1 MNPNNQLELSAGTL
15 RQRRNLLITA
25 IILIMVHHA
34 DIKIGKGLQLQG
46 ISLEIGS
53 PDQLH
58 KLLYIGL
65 LYFAWRF
72 YQYFSSDQAHSF
84 IKAQYRELRDRML
97 DGAVLKEIFRANP
110 EIKSL
115 TGEYKYKRLQRDER
129 YYYRVRLE
137 GSQLKS
143 GGNSEITETRIPKV
157 RVEIRRLGASLLFVA
172 RGKILTDYY
181 LPFLLATYAAYLY
194 FV

>member
-1 MNPNNQLELSAGTL
+1 LNSNNQLELSAGTL
-15 RQRRNLLITA
+15 RQRRNLLVTA
-25 IILIMVHHA
+25 IILIMAHHA

-46 ISLEIGS
+46 ISFEIGN

-58 KLLYIGL
+58 KLLYVGL

-72 YQYFSSDQAHSF
+72 YQYFSSDQANSF
-84 IKAQYRELRDRML
+84 IKTQYRELRDRML
-97 DGAVLKEIFRANP
+97 DRAVLKEIFRANP

-129 YYYRVRLE
+129 YYYKVRLE
-137 GSQLKS
+137 GGQLKS
-143 GGNSEITETRIPKV
+143 GGNLKITEARIPKV
-157 RVEIRRLGASLLFVA
+157 RVEFRRSVAFLLFIA
-172 RGKILTDYY
+172 RGKILTDFY
-181 LPFLLATYAAYLY
+181 LPFLLAAYAAYLY